1 MSDFPDKKVEA
12 AVSADTSFRPELDSD
27 LAERARRLDRCNMA
41 EVIRRLPAQIE
52 IALGDSIG
60 PLPGGSFERVVVV
73 GMGGSALP
81 VDVVLDA
88 FADRQKLPINIVRH
102 YELPDFAD
110 ERTLIVA
117 SSFSGGTEEVLAAIE
132 NLPSDFPHVVAVSSG
147 GRLAALAE
155 ARGYTLIRIPLQ
167 YEPPG
172 FQPRSAVGYTAT
184 YLARVF
190 HAAGALED
198 PRPELSAVPAFL
210 RRHSTHDEARRTAVW
225 LADRIPLIYTDE
237 QHLLGIARLTKIKF
251 NENAKRPAF
260 FNAFPEL
267 NHNEMIGFRASLA
280 RFAVLYFDD
289 PASRP
294 RIRRRFEVMRAVF
307 AAQGINHV
315 DFGEWRIPGATRAEK
330 VFAALEFADWSSY
343 YRALLDGLDPTPV
356 DLVEEFKTLL
366 TAS

>member
-1 MSDFPDKKVEA
+1 MSDFPNENVEGA
-12 AVSADTSFRPELDSD
+12 ASASPPFRLDLDSD

-60 PLPGGSFERVVVV
+60 PLPGGSFERVIVV

-88 FADRQKLPINIVRH
+88 FADRQKLPIHIVRH
-102 YELPDFAD
+102 YELPDFVN

-132 NLPSDFPHVVAVSSG
+132 NLPNNANVVALSSG
-147 GRLAALAE
+147 GRLATLAE
-155 ARGYTLIRIPLQ
+155 ARGYTLIRIPLHN
-167 YEPPG
+167 EPPG

-190 HAAGALED
+190 HAAEALAD
-198 PRPELSAVPAFL
+198 SRPELSTVPAFL
-210 RRHSTHDEARRTAVW
+210 RRHSTRDDARRTAVW
-225 LADRIPLIYTDE
+225 LADRIPVIYTDE
-237 QHLLGIARLTKIKF
+237 QHLLGIARPAKIKF

-267 NHNEMIGFRASLA
+267 NHNEMIGFRTKLA

-289 PASRP
+289 PASHP
-294 RIRRRFEVMRAVF
+294 RIRRRFEVMRTTF
-307 AAQGINHV
+307 AARGMDHV
-315 DFGEWRIPGATRAEK
+315 DFREWRIPGATRAEK
-330 VFAALEFADWSSY
+330 VFAALEFADWCSY

-356 DLVEEFKTLL
+356 DLVEEFKALL